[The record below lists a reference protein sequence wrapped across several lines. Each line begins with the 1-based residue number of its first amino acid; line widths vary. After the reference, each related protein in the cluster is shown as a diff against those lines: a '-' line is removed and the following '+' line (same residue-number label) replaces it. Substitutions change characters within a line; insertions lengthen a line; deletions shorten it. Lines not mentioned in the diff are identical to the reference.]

1 MERSYV
7 PVCLAMH
14 WSVVSSSGFSFNH
27 VRQVRRSI
35 LLSGLWVF
43 FNSAGKS
50 RELAIGSLDLY
61 LSDQY
66 YLGLHHSSLHRN
78 CFKLILKHFR
88 IWRRHFTI
96 LVSSPIWAN
105 YIPVWRVCHV
115 ITNQNTEKNMAT
127 KIFRFNQW
135 VGGTML
141 YQGIW
146 WNRESRRFD
155 QVKLLRCKF

>member
-27 VRQVRRSI
+27 I
-35 LLSGLWVF
+35 GTTFHTTFGALWFF
-43 FNSAGKS
+43 FNSAGKP

-66 YLGLHHSSLHRN
+66 YLDLHPSSLHRN

-115 ITNQNTEKNMAT
+115 IANQNTEKNMAT
-127 KIFRFNQW
+127 KIFRFDQW
-135 VGGTML
+135 IGWTML
-141 YQGIW
+141 YQEIW

-155 QVKLLRCKF
+155 QVKPLRCKF